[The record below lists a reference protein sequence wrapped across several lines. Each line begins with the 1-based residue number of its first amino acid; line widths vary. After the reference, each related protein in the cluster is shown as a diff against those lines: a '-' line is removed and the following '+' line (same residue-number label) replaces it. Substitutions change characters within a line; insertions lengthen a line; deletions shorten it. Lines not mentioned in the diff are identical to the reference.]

1 MGGTPPQPS
10 GVELSLRLIVDP
22 SRAFGML
29 AALLLTAAP
38 AGAET
43 PAEAAKKAPLAAPIA
58 LPTLSPLVKRVMPSV
73 VNIVAEIPPEAAGEG
88 SDTAG
93 HEGTQGETPFDD
105 FMRRYFEQ
113 HGLPSPTP
121 KATPGARGV
130 SLGSGFIVDPAGF
143 IVTNNHVIANA
154 TKITVVFQDNSKH
167 PATVAG
173 ADPKTDLAVLRI
185 ATKVKLPALQWGD
198 SDKVEVGDWV
208 MTVGNPFGLGG
219 TVTTGIVSALGRDIQ
234 HGPFDDFLQIDAP
247 INRGSSGGPTFDT
260 SGRVVGINTAIYS
273 PSGGSVGIGFAI
285 PSSIGRLVV
294 KHLQEE
300 GHANHGYLGISVQV
314 VGPEIAG
321 ALHMDPVNPQGLI
334 VVDVAPG
341 GPAEQAGLQVGDVI
355 KSANGRPVE
364 AVHDVSRLVG
374 SARVGDKLTLAVDR
388 DGTPVKIEAVIA
400 KALRVDPNEPVAGQA
415 ATSGATQANSARG
428 LWFASLTSELRQE
441 NGLSPTATGVVIG
454 GIADDSPAAAV
465 GLAPGDIVLSIDR
478 LAIAGPED
486 AADKLRL
493 ASATGDVL
501 LLVSRRGNPTFTA
514 LPAETSAPKK

>member
-1 MGGTPPQPS
+1 M
-10 GVELSLRLIVDP
+10 SLRLIVDP
-22 SRAFGML
+22 SRCLGLFATA
-29 AALLLTAAP
+29 AALLLTVPAVAADT
-38 AGAET
+38 AD
-43 PAEAAKKAPLAAPIA
+43 AAKKAPLATPIA
-58 LPTLSPLVKRVMPSV
+58 LPTLSPLVKHVMPSV
-73 VNIVAEIPPEAAGEG
+73 VNIVAEIPAEAAGEG
-88 SDTAG
+88 GDAAG
-93 HEGTQGETPFDD
+93 REGSHEETPFDD

-113 HGLPSPTP
+113 HGLPAPAPKTP
-121 KATPGARGV
+121 SGDKGM
-130 SLGSGFIVDPAGF
+130 SLGSGFIIDPAGF
-143 IVTNNHVIANA
+143 VVTNNHVVATA

-167 PATVAG
+167 PATLVG
-173 ADPKTDLAVLRI
+173 TDPKTDLAVLKI

-219 TVTTGIVSALGRDIQ
+219 TVTAGIVSALGRDIQ

-300 GHANHGYLGISVQV
+300 GHANHGFLGVSVQV
-314 VGPEIAG
+314 VGPELAG

-355 KSANGRPVE
+355 KSANGHPAQ

-388 DGTPVKIEAVIA
+388 DGTPVKIEATIA
-400 KALRVDPNEPVAGQA
+400 KAPRVDPNAPVADEA

-465 GLAPGDIVLSIDR
+465 GLAPGDVVLSIDR
-478 LAIAGPED
+478 LAVAGPED
-486 AADKLRL
+486 AADKPRL

-501 LLVSRRGNPTFTA
+501 LLINRHGNPTFTA
-514 LPAETSAPKK
+514 LPAETDTPKK